1 MTMSVLRAQ
10 YQRISA
16 LLLSAVLLCGCAASG
31 GSATIDLTSVD
42 ANRNPVQL
50 KINVYR
56 PSIDPPYP
64 VVIDM
69 HGCSGIV
76 ASRKRLWIERM
87 QSWGYALV
95 KADSFGPR
103 GDSNICDDTLKI
115 SPFERLADIE
125 SILSYILASNEFD
138 HENIFLMG
146 MSHGGTTAL
155 LTHHYPRP
163 LFRRFSG
170 VIAFYPY
177 CYHRIPS
184 LLGDTLIL
192 IGDRDD
198 WTPADYCQQ
207 MVVTEAN
214 DYNLEIVVYPGA
226 YHSFDVPSAGGTYY
240 GHTLRFD
247 EEAATD
253 SGLRVKA
260 FLSEHLR

>member
-1 MTMSVLRAQ
+1 MSVLRIQ
-10 YQRISA
+10 HQCGSA
-16 LLLSAVLLCGCAASG
+16 LLVSAVLLCGCAASG
-31 GSATIDLTSVD
+31 FAAIDLTSVD
-42 ANRNPVQL
+42 ANRKPIQL
-50 KINVYR
+50 KVNVYR
-56 PSIDPPYP
+56 PLTNPPYP

-87 QSWGYALV
+87 RSWGYALIKV
-95 KADSFGPR
+95 DSFSPR
-103 GDSNICDDTLKI
+103 GDGNICDDTLKI

-125 SILSYILASNEFD
+125 SILSYILTSNEFD
-138 HENIFLMG
+138 HDNIFLMG

-155 LTHHYPRP
+155 LIHHYPRP
-163 LFRRFSG
+163 LFRRLSG

-177 CYHRIPS
+177 CYNRLPS
-184 LLGDTLIL
+184 LLSDTLIL
-192 IGDRDD
+192 IGGRDD
-198 WTPADYCQQ
+198 WTPADYCEQ

-214 DYNLEIVVYPGA
+214 NYNLDIVVYPDA

-247 EEAATD
+247 EDAATD

-260 FLSEHLR
+260 FLSRHRR